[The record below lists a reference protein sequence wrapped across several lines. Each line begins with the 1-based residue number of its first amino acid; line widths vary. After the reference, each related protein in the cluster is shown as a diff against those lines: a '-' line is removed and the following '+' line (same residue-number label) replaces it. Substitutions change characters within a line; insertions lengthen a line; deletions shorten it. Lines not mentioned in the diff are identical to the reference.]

1 MDLKEVIH
9 LFKPNRDFKIP
20 LNYLQSNLDG
30 LQALIEMIITEK
42 EYPYPEYASW
52 ILTHFVKI
60 ENSSVKPFQKELID
74 FILSPSSNQTLLRNV
89 VNVLVQLKIDEYK
102 ESELLD
108 RLMEF
113 VKNGENKVALQVYSI
128 QLFVQYIKKYPELKD
143 ELSSLVDLYTEGRTS
158 AYHAS
163 VRDFHKKVKKI
174 K

>member
-1 MDLKEVIH
+1 MELKEVIH
-9 LFKPNRDFKIP
+9 LFKPNRDFQIP
-20 LNYLQSNLDG
+20 LNFLTSNPNELKS
-30 LQALIEMIITEK
+30 LVEMIKTEK

-60 ENSSVKPFQKELID
+60 ENSSVKPFQNELID

-89 VNVLVQLKIDEYK
+89 VNVLVQLKIDDYK

-113 VKNGENKVALQVYSI
+113 VKDGENKVALQVYSI
-128 QLFVQYIKKYPELKD
+128 QLFVQYIQKYPELKD
-143 ELSSLVDLYTEGRTS
+143 ELSSLVDLYAEGRTA